1 MINFNLIKSIIKHY
15 VNFLKLLKLIQEK
28 YGFLHHIAN

>member
-15 VNFLKLLKLIQEK
+15 VNFLKLLKLNQEK
-28 YGFLHHIAN
+28 YDFLHHISN